1 MGPRNVISKFGTAF
15 YFGKLKLCSCCYLV
29 PLPQNIEG
37 VSSKQVVLLTP
48 DQEASGH
55 PLGPASLVLSPHN
68 IWLSSVGRD
77 GLVRLRETS
86 AMVGEAA
93 SLKYSHFTSLSRFR
107 SFVCLFLTA
116 RCFLH
121 RQEQH
126 IELQCHSYR
135 SGGVKTVSFS
145 ADSLTLLTTGF
156 SDGSVVCLFIK

>member
-1 MGPRNVISKFGTAF
+1 MWALICDRSLFL
-15 YFGKLKLCSCCYLV
+15 GKLNLSPIL
-29 PLPQNIEG
+29 PLLQNIEG
-37 VSSKQVVLLTP
+37 VSSKQVVRLTP

-68 IWLSSVGRD
+68 MWLSSVGRD
-77 GLVRLRETS
+77 GLVRIRETS
-86 AMVGEAA
+86 AMVVEAA
-93 SLKYSHFTSLSRFR
+93 SFKYSHSAPPAWGFLSR
-107 SFVCLFLTA
+107 
-116 RCFLH
+116 CFFH

-135 SGGVKTVSFS
+135 GGGVKTVSFS